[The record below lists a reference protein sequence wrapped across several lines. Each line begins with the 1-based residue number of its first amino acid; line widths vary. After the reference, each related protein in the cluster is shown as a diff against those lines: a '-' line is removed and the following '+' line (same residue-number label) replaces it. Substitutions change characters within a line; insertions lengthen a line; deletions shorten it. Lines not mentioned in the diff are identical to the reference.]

1 MRAIVIAGL
10 LTGALVVTQ
19 AYALPA
25 VPSPVAIRGL
35 AEADTIHCTPG
46 KNHHFPTWNYQRDG
60 CRRGPRK
67 NGPRKK
73 LRLPEANRVD
83 AGSLNH

>member
-1 MRAIVIAGL
+1 MGVIFAAVATAVSLAGSF
-10 LTGALVVTQ
+10 A
-19 AYALPA
+19 AHAAPA
-25 VPSPVAIRGL
+25 APTPGMSDVLMGL
-35 AEADTIHCTPG
+35 GWVHCTPG

-73 LRLPEANRVD
+73 TPPAR
-83 AGSLNH
+83 S